1 MHERYTLS
9 GRPRSKWRRRFLITA
24 GVVGGAMAIGAWRF
38 YRERDHLS
46 PPASLKPGAGQ
57 AILTAW
63 IKIGTDGSIL
73 VQVPRQEMGQGVTT
87 SLPMLVAEEL
97 DADFAQVRFEQAPV
111 HPVYGNA
118 TVLSDGVAFRPDD
131 HGWRAQLMRLTQYK
145 LGETLGL
152 LATGG
157 STSVRDGWQIM
168 RRAGASARAM
178 LVQAAAKRFGVPASE
193 CTVSA
198 GIVQH
203 AASGKRA
210 SFGELALEA
219 AQLPIPSEVEL
230 KAASSFKLLGKS
242 QARLDLPAKV
252 DGSAQFGM
260 DIRVPGMLYAAMAQ
274 CPVFGGSLKSFD
286 GEKAKARKGVKGV
299 FALPASS
306 TSSAAVVAVAEHYWQ
321 AHSALADVA
330 IVWEETPNA
339 AHDTEA
345 QRKRYIELLT
355 VGKTRTYESV
365 GSVDTPLAAPARPVS
380 ADYFAPYLAHA
391 AMEPI
396 NCTAVVRSGQKC
408 EVWVGSQVPSL
419 VRWIA
424 SKAADVDSANVTV
437 HTPYLGG
444 GFGRRNEMDVV
455 MQTVLLAKQ
464 LPDTPVQLIW
474 SREEDMQHDLY
485 RPMAAAR
492 FRAALDASGNIIAWH
507 NRIVSQSCV
516 GSLTARLL
524 PAAASDVMKDKTNAE
539 GAFDLPY
546 LMPNRRVEHV
556 LTHEPVPVGFWR
568 SVGHSYNAFFTESF
582 LDECA
587 HAAGKDPFEYRRAML
602 PERSR
607 HRKVLETVADKA
619 GWSLPVAKGAG
630 RGIALA
636 ESYSSIVA
644 QVAEVEVVDNTPY
657 VRRVV
662 CAIDCGFAANPDNV
676 VTQMESGIIFG
687 LTAALFGEITVKNG
701 RVEQSNYP
709 SYDMV
714 RLAQTPQI
722 EVHILQSG
730 IEHLG
735 GVGEPGTPPIA
746 PAVCNAIFA
755 ATGKRVRSLPI
766 RLA

>member
-1 MHERYTLS
+1 MASFREGLDAKNLPSARKVGDAAAALAS
-9 GRPRSKWRRRFLITA
+9 AAK
-24 GVVGGAMAIGAWRF
+24 VVEAE
-38 YRERDHLS
+38 YDS
-46 PPASLKPGAGQ
+46 PYLNHATMEPMTC
-57 AILTAW
+57 TAW
-63 IKIGTDGSIL
+63 FRDDGTL
-73 VQVPRQEMGQGVTT
+73 EVWT
-87 SLPMLVAEEL
+87 STQNAE
-97 DADFAQVRFEQAPV
+97 
-111 HPVYGNA
+111 
-118 TVLSDGVAFRPDD
+118 
-131 HGWRAQLMRLTQYK
+131 
-145 LGETLGL
+145 
-152 LATGG
+152 
-157 STSVRDGWQIM
+157 
-168 RRAGASARAM
+168 
-178 LVQAAAKRFGVPASE
+178 
-193 CTVSA
+193 
-198 GIVQH
+198 
-203 AASGKRA
+203 
-210 SFGELALEA
+210 
-219 AQLPIPSEVEL
+219 
-230 KAASSFKLLGKS
+230 
-242 QARLDLPAKV
+242 
-252 DGSAQFGM
+252 
-260 DIRVPGMLYAAMAQ
+260 AAMATAAETADL
-274 CPVFGGSLKSFD
+274 SL
-286 GEKAKARKGVKGV
+286 EKIEVHKA
-299 FALPASS
+299 
-306 TSSAAVVAVAEHYWQ
+306 
-321 AHSALADVA
+321 
-330 IVWEETPNA
+330 
-339 AHDTEA
+339 
-345 QRKRYIELLT
+345 
-355 VGKTRTYESV
+355 
-365 GSVDTPLAAPARPVS
+365 
-380 ADYFAPYLAHA
+380 
-391 AMEPI
+391 M
-396 NCTAVVRSGQKC
+396 
-408 EVWVGSQVPSL
+408 
-419 VRWIA
+419 
-424 SKAADVDSANVTV
+424 
-437 HTPYLGG
+437 LGG
-444 GFGRRNEMDVV
+444 GFGRRATAQDYVK
-455 MQTVLLAKQ
+455 QGVLIAKRF
-464 LPDTPVQLIW
+464 PGKPVKLIW